1 MHSAASWY
9 SNPTA
14 RFWRTGPLIDDIV
27 GFHETL
33 PGYARTRLVE
43 VPALAADL
51 EVGRIFV
58 KEESARLGLPAFKIL
73 GASYAVSRA
82 LSARL
87 GTADAALGLADL
99 KLRMAASD
107 PVTLIAATDG
117 NHGRAVAHVAGL
129 LGLRARI
136 FVPASLTQVAKDAVA
151 GEGASVSEL
160 ELSYDGVV
168 AAAADAAAAAG
179 PESLLI
185 QDTSWPGYEQVPQWI
200 VDGYSTLFEEAD
212 AQLAEHGLVGVDL
225 VVVPVG
231 VGSLAQAAVRHYRST
246 EVAPPVVLSVE
257 PRNAPAIIASLHAGK
272 AISVDTTHTIM
283 AGLNCGTP
291 SEIAWPYF
299 NAGLDAAVTV
309 SEDEAARAVHDLE
322 GVDVDAGPCG
332 AATLAGLRALVA
344 DPNRRV
350 TTGVGDDAV
359 VLLVSTEGR
368 AANPLPGVGHEQARG
383 E

>member
-1 MHSAASWY
+1 MYSTATSWY
-9 SNPTA
+9 SNPKA
-14 RFWRTGPLIDDIV
+14 RSWRTEPLTDDII

-87 GTADAALGLADL
+87 GTADVALGLADL
-99 KLRMAASD
+99 KRRMATSS

-136 FVPASLTQVAKDAVA
+136 FVPASLTQAAKDAVA

-160 ELSYDGVV
+160 ELSYDDVV

-179 PESLLI
+179 PDALLI
-185 QDTSWPGYEQVPQWI
+185 QDTSWPGYEQVTQWI
-200 VDGYSTLFEEAD
+200 VDGYSTLFQEAD
-212 AQLAEHGLVGVDL
+212 AQLAEHGLVRVDL

-246 EVAPPVVLSVE
+246 QAAAPVVLSVE
-257 PRNAPAIIASLHAGK
+257 PRNAPAIIASLHAGE
-272 AISVDTTHTIM
+272 ATSVETTHTIM

-291 SEIAWPYF
+291 SAIAWPYLE
-299 NAGLDAAVTV
+299 AGLDAAVTV
-309 SEDEAARAVHDLE
+309 SE
-322 GVDVDAGPCG
+322 G
-332 AATLAGLRALVA
+332 
-344 DPNRRV
+344 
-350 TTGVGDDAV
+350 
-359 VLLVSTEGR
+359 
-368 AANPLPGVGHEQARG
+368 
-383 E
+383 